1 MKETNHSN
9 NSLTEQGVLFNI
21 IIDEKKE
28 EQQSSIKLKEMTF
41 WVVGRRKMKRIGAK
55 SDWTHVGDFFVC
67 FNDSVD
73 QVLLELA
80 FDMGFA
86 KLAI

>member
-1 MKETNHSN
+1 
-9 NSLTEQGVLFNI
+9 
-21 IIDEKKE
+21 
-28 EQQSSIKLKEMTF
+28 MTF
-41 WVVGRRKMKRIGAK
+41 WVVGRRKMKRMAPK
-55 SDWTHVGDFFVC
+55 SNWTHVGDFFVC